1 MRLLFD
7 QNISFRILK
16 MLSENFAESSTVKSE
31 GLIDKSDFEIW
42 TFAKQNNFIVVSQ
55 DNDFYDILHL
65 KGAPPKLIILRI
77 GNTTTTKIAQLLDQV
92 YLDLVDFDQNPE
104 INCLEL
110 FSAKFV

>member
-16 MLSENFAESSTVKSE
+16 MLSENFTESSTVKSE

-55 DNDFYDILHL
+55 DNDFYDIQHL

-77 GNTTTTKIAQLLDQV
+77 GNSTTTKIAQLLEQV
-92 YLDLVDFDQNPE
+92 YLDLVDFEHNPE
-104 INCLEL
+104 INCFEL
-110 FSAKFV
+110 FSAKIV